1 MARLK
6 FYNTQ
11 TNQWEYVESKASG
24 VNKDV
29 VQQIVSEYFKQF
41 FVVGPDE
48 PANGPCFWFD
58 TKGTLKRTVVYLD
71 LDDVTENTEVSV
83 EIDEFEYDVL
93 NAESPVLADDGDFVI
108 INVGE
113 ENIV

>member
-11 TNQWEYVESKASG
+11 TNQWEYVESKTSG

-29 VQQIVSEYFKQF
+29 VQQIVSDYFKQF

-48 PANGPCFWFD
+48 PEKGPCLWFD
-58 TKGTLKRTVVYLD
+58 TKGSLKTVIYLD
-71 LDDVTENTEVSV
+71 LGSLVEDAEVSV
-83 EIDEFEYDVL
+83 EIGESEYEVL
-93 NAESPVLADDGDFVI
+93 NAESPVLADDGDAVI
-108 INVGE
+108 INVSE

>member
-11 TNQWEYVESKASG
+11 TNQWEYVDSKTSG
-24 VNKDV
+24 VSKDV
-29 VQQIVSEYFKQF
+29 VQQIVSDYFKQF
-41 FVVGPDE
+41 FIVGPDE
-48 PANGPCFWFD
+48 PASGPCLWFD

-71 LDDVTENTEVSV
+71 LDALTEDTDVSV
-83 EIDEFEYDVL
+83 EIDDFEYEVL
-93 NAESPVLADDGDFVI
+93 NADSPVLADDGEFVI